1 MSNLREASLRSVG
14 LTSRSGHIVMYNIVL
29 ETAHGNFADHSQSRE
44 PSPIRRL
51 SKAILHTRK

>member
-1 MSNLREASLRSVG
+1 
-14 LTSRSGHIVMYNIVL
+14 VMYNIVS